1 MAAGPD
7 INMTVGFDR
16 SQGIPSAGG
25 KFVGNS
31 ICTSPDASFG
41 DLYIVSDHVA
51 ARAENLYYLFIQQD
65 TVYGKFS

>member
-16 SQGIPSAGG
+16 SQGIASAGG

-41 DLYIVSDHVA
+41 DLYIVPNHVV
-51 ARAENLYYLFIQQD
+51 ARAENSHYLFI
-65 TVYGKFS
+65 